1 MVDRLWAGD
10 KMLVLRAARI
20 AVSVWFCCLVWMF
33 AYSAR
38 SAETP
43 YIHVACLVTQDAAQR
58 IEACTAAIN
67 STDLR
72 PTLRADA
79 FLIRA
84 SILLQQGHF
93 NQARDDLK
101 AARALGSNRNQ
112 AIDEALALV
121 DEYQAAAMKP
131 AMQQR
136 IEFFRC
142 QTEADPASRLDAC
155 DAVLSESGGDLVKEA
170 AAHALRAAAR
180 VAHDDLDG
188 AAEDI
193 DSAIKL
199 DPSKVF
205 YRELKARV
213 RYFKGEYSEALA
225 AYRRLEYQSSDP
237 HRFPTIAA
245 LEYLAG
251 DRGRSE
257 SFFRH
262 AHNSAPAGN
271 VFLLYAASVQS
282 DLLDGDAGPFRELVL
297 GVAEGPFAEA
307 LVAYRLGKIDASQL
321 LESAQRMPVQR
332 SQALC
337 MAQFHIGHRLALN
350 DEPNEAT
357 TPLVAATQLCPKT
370 TLEYH
375 AAQKWLK
382 RLTQ

>member
-1 MVDRLWAGD
+1 MDD
-10 KMLVLRAARI
+10 KMLALRAVRI
-20 AVSVWFCCLVWMF
+20 AVWVSSYSLAGMF
-33 AYSAR
+33 AHGAL

-43 YIHVACLVTQDAAQR
+43 YIHVACLVTQDVAQR

-67 STDLR
+67 SKDLQS
-72 PTLRADA
+72 TLRADA
-79 FLIRA
+79 LLIRA
-84 SILLQQGHF
+84 SIFLQQGHF

-155 DAVLSESGGDLVKEA
+155 DAVLSASGRDLVKEA

-199 DPSKVF
+199 DPSKIL
-205 YRELKARV
+205 YGELRARV
-213 RYFKGEYSEALA
+213 RYFKSDYSGALA

-251 DRGRSE
+251 DRGRSMQ
-257 SFFRH
+257 FFRQ
-262 AHNSAPAGN
+262 AHKAAPAGN
-271 VFLLYAASVQS
+271 VFLLYAATVQS
-282 DLLDGDAGPFRELVL
+282 DLRDGDVKPFRELVL
-297 GVAEGPFAEA
+297 GDAEGPFAEA

-321 LESAQRMPVQR
+321 LESAQRMPVLR
-332 SQALC
+332 NQALC
-337 MAQFHIGHRLALN
+337 MAQFNIGHRLAL
-350 DEPNEAT
+350 DREPDEAT
-357 TPLVAATQLCPKT
+357 PPFALATQLCPKT
-370 TLEYH
+370 TFEYH

-382 RLTQ
+382 RLNQ